1 MARVKNPVP
10 NYGLNRFLCTVLEE
24 MRQCTKT
31 LNFSIMPSLIEEAQ
45 MLGNRMESKL
55 LDIKDLESLH
65 EKIKEKKQELKILT
79 EKIDKN

>member
-1 MARVKNPVP
+1 
-10 NYGLNRFLCTVLEE
+10 
-24 MRQCTKT
+24 
-31 LNFSIMPSLIEEAQ
+31 MPSLIEEAQ